1 MKIVLRDF
9 CNNTKPINICNI
21 GDPEVD
27 ERRELENI
35 LYKNSD

>member
-9 CNNTKPINICNI
+9 WSNTKPINICNI

-27 ERRELENI
+27 ERKE
-35 LYKNSD
+35 YKIYFMKL